1 MLPVCAATFQVY
13 PECPRINS
21 LIWPTHFML
30 QEDHLLK
37 NEEGTGVLLK
47 IKKSHKLLRITS
59 KHINV
64 ERATM
69 PETSPEEDTYHHIWV
84 RKKCGRIFVIE
95 ERKNVFPYAL
105 GQSTNIFSIIAFRTP
120 YTDTCSICKT
130 GMLNIKR
137 EENLEKKNQ
146 FRAMHRLHKLHAK
159 IFYSIMKQEDP
170 NVLKVCFDIQQNQPI
185 PKLSVN
191 EVFYSGQVWLYN
203 LCVLVH

>member
-1 MLPVCAATFQVY
+1 MLISNKSRRGYLPS
-13 PECPRINS
+13 ELS
-21 LIWPTHFML
+21 M
-30 QEDHLLK
+30 
-37 NEEGTGVLLK
+37 
-47 IKKSHKLLRITS
+47 KKMWANFCDRRKKKCLPICSWSKY
-59 KHINV
+59 KHIF
-64 ERATM
+64 
-69 PETSPEEDTYHHIWV
+69 YH
-84 RKKCGRIFVIE
+84 CF
-95 ERKNVFPYAL
+95 NL
-105 GQSTNIFSIIAFRTP
+105 SFRTP
-120 YTDTCSICKT
+120 HTDTCSICKT